1 MEPELNRHG
10 SGHQCRSSAAAV
22 VAVAI
27 AAVGGDGTAGGF
39 TAQAGCV
46 MLGDYPRPRGGDL
59 LAHRDVPE
67 LVGPVRVGMRTEHA
81 DAPEVRAGPLLAD
94 PPPDR
99 APTAPTPEHPPPP
112 PT

>member
-1 MEPELNRHG
+1 MRISDWSSDVCSSDLLPFHAPSWWRMEPELNRHG

-46 MLGDYPRPRGGDL
+46 MLGDYPRHRGGDL
-59 LAHRDVPE
+59 QIGRASCRE
-67 LVGPVRVGMRTEHA
+67 RVCQY
-81 DAPEVRAGPLLAD
+81 V
-94 PPPDR
+94 
-99 APTAPTPEHPPPP
+99 
-112 PT
+112 